1 MKLLLGLAAV
11 LWMVQGCAT
20 APASAPVADGRYFR
34 DELFAPATERID
46 AADVFAVTPEMRRY
60 LKREMGRQLED
71 KGWHRGLVDALY
83 REGQL
88 KLEYDAEMTRTASQA
103 FEARS
108 GNCLS
113 LVIMT
118 AAFARELGLQVHF
131 RRVFTDDA
139 WSRVG
144 ELQVASTHVNVTLV
158 STKHD
163 VRIIARERDWDQL
176 TIDFLPAARGRSW
189 RGYTI
194 SEATVVAMFM
204 NNRAAESIAQGRVDE
219 AYWWARA
226 AIVHDPNFIAAYN
239 TLGVVYHRKGRLD
252 EAERVLAHVLSR
264 EAANT
269 FALSNQVLVLQGLGR
284 QADAQAL
291 AARLA
296 KLEPHPP
303 FHFFDLGREAMKA
316 GDYRAARDYFAREVQ
331 RDAEYH
337 EFHFWLAAAH
347 YALREVEAARRHM
360 ELALRNSTSRGERDL
375 YAAKLERIR
384 R

>member
-1 MKLLLGLAAV
+1 MRSLPALALVLCLL
-11 LWMVQGCAT
+11 QGCAS
-20 APASAPVADGRYFR
+20 APAPAPQADGTFFR
-34 DELFAPATERID
+34 DELFKPATERID

-131 RRVFTDDA
+131 KRIFSDDA

-144 ELQVASTHVNVTLV
+144 ELTVASTHVNVTLV

-163 VRIIARERDWDQL
+163 VRIISRERDWDQL
-176 TIDFLPAARGRSW
+176 TIDFMPSARGRTW

-204 NNRAAESIAQGRVDE
+204 NNRAAESIAQGRIDD

-226 AIVHDPNFIAAYN
+226 AIVQDPNFIAAYN
-239 TLGVVYHRKGRLD
+239 TLAVVYHRKDRLAD
-252 EAERVLAHVLSR
+252 AERVLAHVLQR
-264 EAANT
+264 EADNT
-269 FALSNQVLVLQGLGR
+269 FALSNQALVLRGLGR
-284 QADAQAL
+284 VAEAQAL
-291 AARLA
+291 SERLA

-303 FHFFDLGREAMKA
+303 FHFYDRGREAMKA
-316 GDYRAARDYFAREVQ
+316 GDFKAARELFTREIQ

-347 YALREVEAARRHM
+347 SALGEMGPARRHM
-360 ELALRNSTSRGERDL
+360 EMAMRNSTTRGDRDL
-375 YAAKLERIR
+375 YAAKLDRLK
-384 R
+384 